1 MHIFKSFLLY
11 FLLFFLFNTT
21 TFVVTFQTQR
31 RVNMNEKIIEQQK
44 LHFSGHALK
53 RMNQRNLSANKANLI
68 FWFGTEVSDS
78 EIYFTKKNALD
89 LLNCISTK
97 TACTLDIEQPILWLE
112 RQIGCQTR
120 RRNNASTAI
129 NKLIGWKIVVDGRKV
144 ITCYRCTQRKQ
155 QKRLSK
161 ILH

>member
-1 MHIFKSFLLY
+1 
-11 FLLFFLFNTT
+11 
-21 TFVVTFQTQR
+21 
-31 RVNMNEKIIEQQK
+31 MNENIIEQQK

-53 RMNQRNLSANKANLI
+53 RMNQRNLSADKANLI

-89 LLNCISTK
+89 LLNCISKK
-97 TACTLDIEQPILWLE
+97 TACTLEIENLIMWLE
-112 RQIGCQTR
+112 RQIGYQTSQGKS
-120 RRNNASTAI
+120 ASKTI
-129 NKLIGWKIVVDGRKV
+129 TNLIGWKIVVDGRKV
-144 ITCYRCTQRKQ
+144 ITCYRCTQKKQ